1 MKDYATIAE
10 RIYRLTKEN
19 AELSL
24 AVEGR
29 FTNLRIWVSDND
41 DKTAKMVYM
50 RLDKFEAYSAPF
62 KPESAS
68 YLRKPNPVIDQ
79 LLQYGFVSPITCLND
94 ILEITKELK
103 YRQCKEW

>member
-1 MKDYATIAE
+1 MKEYTTISE
-10 RIYRLTKEN
+10 RLHHLTKDN

-50 RLDKFEAYSAPF
+50 RLDKFEAYSAPL
-62 KPESAS
+62 KPESAK
-68 YLRKPNPVIDQ
+68 YLTKPNPVIEQ
-79 LLQYGFVSPITCLND
+79 LLQYGFVSSITCLNN
-94 ILEITKELK
+94 ILEITKDLK
-103 YRQCKEW
+103 HRECKEW

>member
-1 MKDYATIAE
+1 MKEYNTIAE
-10 RIYRLTKEN
+10 RLNRLTKEN

-29 FTNLRIWVSDND
+29 FINLRIWVSDND

-50 RLDKFEAYSAPF
+50 RLDKFEAYSAPL
-62 KPESAS
+62 KPESAK
-68 YLRKPNPVIDQ
+68 YLNQQNPAIEQ
-79 LLQYGFVSPITCLND
+79 LLQYGFVSPVTCLNN
-94 ILEITKELK
+94 ILEITKDMK